1 MLFGIYLLLMIWLL
15 ANALVQ
21 VHLWWLSRKKPDKIK
36 VPVTCPLPFV
46 TIQVP
51 VYNEKYVVEGLLRSL
66 ANLQYPIDR
75 FEILVLDDSTDE
87 TVFLVDR
94 KIAELQFRGITARV
108 IRRKDR
114 SGYKA
119 GALQESLSQ
128 CRGELIAL
136 FDADFRPS
144 PSFLLDLIPYFSE
157 PKTGLVQARWGHLN
171 REQNFLTRIQ
181 SYLLETYFT
190 IEQAG
195 RFNGGLY
202 TNFCGTAG
210 IWRKACIRDAGG
222 WDGHVLSEDL
232 DLSYRAQ
239 LKGWKITYVQD
250 VVVPAELPATMDAF
264 KVQQARWTKGIIQVC
279 RKNGK
284 QVALSPES
292 FGKKLHAFF
301 HLTSSFIFPCLLVSG
316 LLTVPLLLLRQADP
330 VFITLTNMAAFAGIN
345 LLLLTLVFYKG
356 QKENKD
362 SRFWRFYPVF
372 MVVYMGLSVQNSL
385 SVWQGFFGKASA
397 FIRTP
402 KYASQQAATT
412 AYFLKKE
419 NRTLLAELV
428 LFFYFLGGVGL
439 SIYLQ
444 DYFYL
449 LLFLFMLAGLGVL
462 LYHSFF
468 FRPFRWRFTLP
479 RLFGRR
485 SILALQGQEANNS
498 KACH

>member
-1 MLFGIYLLLMIWLL
+1 MFGIYLLLMIWLL

-21 VHLWWLSRKKPDKIK
+21 GHLWWLSRKKAGKKPG
-36 VPVTCPLPFV
+36 PVKGTFPYI

-51 VYNEKYVVEGLLRSL
+51 VYNEKYVVEDLLQCL
-66 ANLQYPIDR
+66 ANLQYPGDR

-87 TVFLVDR
+87 TTRLVDR
-94 KIAELQFRGITARV
+94 KVSELQSRGITARV
-108 IRRKDR
+108 IRRSERK
-114 SGYKA
+114 GYKA

-128 CRGELIAL
+128 CQGEWIAL

-144 PSFLLDLIPYFSE
+144 PSYLLDMMPYFDD

-171 REQNFLTRIQ
+171 RDQNFLTRIQ

-190 IEQAG
+190 IEQTG
-195 RFNGGLY
+195 RYNGGLY

-210 IWRKACIRDAGG
+210 IWRKACIEDAGG
-222 WDGHVLSEDL
+222 WDGQVLSEDL

-250 VVVPAELPATMDAF
+250 IVVPAELPATMDAF
-264 KVQQARWTKGIIQVC
+264 KVQQARWTKGIMQAG

-284 QVALSPES
+284 QVARSQVPTY
-292 FGKKLHAFF
+292 KKLHAFF

-330 VFITLTNMAAFAGIN
+330 VFIRLTNFAAFTGIN
-345 LLLLTLVFYKG
+345 LLLLTFIFYNG
-356 QKENKD
+356 QRENRD
-362 SRFWRFYPVF
+362 GRFWRYYPVF
-372 MVVYMGLSVQNSL
+372 MVVYMGLSVQNTL
-385 SVWQGFFGKASA
+385 SVWQGIFGTSSV

-402 KYASQQAATT
+402 KYAAHQAETT
-412 AYFLKKE
+412 SYFLRKE
-419 NRTLLAELV
+419 ARTLLAELV

-449 LLFLFMLAGLGVL
+449 LLFFFMLAGLGIL
-462 LYHSFF
+462 LYHSFS
-468 FRPFRWRFTLP
+468 FRPIRWRATLP
-479 RLFGRR
+479 RLFWRR
-485 SILALQGQEANNS
+485 SIFALQGQEANNG
-498 KACH
+498 KPRH